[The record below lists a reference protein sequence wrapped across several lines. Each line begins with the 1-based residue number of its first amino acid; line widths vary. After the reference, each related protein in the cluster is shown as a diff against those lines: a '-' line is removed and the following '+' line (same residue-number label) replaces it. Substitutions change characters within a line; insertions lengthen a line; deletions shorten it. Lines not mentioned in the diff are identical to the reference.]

1 MSAKVSIADI
11 NGRQPTSTGVAPR
24 GGVSPKV
31 HLSLGDSHET
41 RIQRQ
46 SLSRAAQL
54 AGYRPGVSAE
64 SAGKRL
70 TALAPES

>member
-11 NGRQPTSTGVAPR
+11 NGRQPTPGVAPR

-41 RIQRQ
+41 RLQRQ